1 MSVCRMAIVGCGDIA
16 RFTALGCLLN
26 RKMKAIACMD
36 IDGDRSQAFARR
48 FRIAGAYDDY
58 EKLLDRDDLD
68 AVYLA
73 VPHDLHRP
81 MIEEALERGLP
92 VLCEKPIA
100 AEMEDAVAI
109 CELSRKKNI
118 PVGVNY
124 QYRYDS
130 ACYAL
135 VDACR
140 EGKLGTIQYGRVN
153 VPWNRKRGYFDD
165 SPWHK
170 SMARSGGGTLLTQ
183 ASHVIDVALSAMGGH
198 PVRVMGIVDRKVFTD
213 VEVEDFGTGLIEL
226 DDGAVLTVT
235 SSMIAVPERR
245 ILMEI
250 YGTGGT
256 VLYEGPDFPKVRFL
270 GTKVKKRRP
279 PIRGLHALFRSIE
292 GFRRWITGG
301 EEYLTPAGS
310 TLSVLAAV
318 KALYR
323 SAETGKREPVD
334 ERYRKFIQP

>member
-1 MSVCRMAIVGCGDIA
+1 MSTCRMAIVGCGDIA
-16 RFTALGCLLN
+16 RFTALGCILN

-36 IDGDRSQAFARR
+36 IDGDRAGAFARR
-48 FRIAGAYDDY
+48 FRIPHASDDY
-58 EKLLDRDDLD
+58 ERLLDRDDLD

-81 MIEEALERGLP
+81 MIEQALERGLP

-100 AEMEDAVAI
+100 AEMDDAVAI
-109 CELSRKKNI
+109 CELARKKKI

-135 VDACR
+135 IEACR
-140 EGKLGTIQYGRVN
+140 EGALGVTRYGLVN
-153 VPWNRKRGYFDD
+153 VPWNRNRPYFDD

-170 SMARSGGGTLLTQ
+170 SIARSGGGTLLTQ
-183 ASHVIDVALSAMGGH
+183 ASHIIDIALTALGGR
-198 PVRVMGIVDRKVFTD
+198 PVRVMGITDRKVFTD

-226 DDGAVLTVT
+226 EGGAVLNVT
-235 SSMIAVPERR
+235 SSMVAVPGRK

-250 YGTGGT
+250 YGADGT

-270 GTKVKKRRP
+270 GTKVKKKRP
-279 PIRGLHALFRSIE
+279 PIRGVHALFRSIE
-292 GFRRWITGG
+292 GFRRWITT
-301 EEYLTPAGS
+301 EEQYLIPAES
-310 TLSVLAAV
+310 TLAVLAAV
-318 KALYR
+318 KALYA
-323 SAETGKREPVD
+323 SAKTGKREALD
-334 ERYRKFIQP
+334 ERYRKFI